1 MPSNVNTATGIA
13 GGVLGPLIWYAVR
26 GRRRKKDI
34 PNWQQ
39 LLEMLGTATIGA
51 GAGYYAPSAF
61 DLIRNTVRS
70 STAGATTPP
79 TMTSTQEERPSE
91 TSTQF
96 VKAMDMLSLL
106 ATTFG
111 GGKARAMG
119 FALGLATGLAPET
132 FARKIDQLRSH

>member
-61 DLIRNTVRS
+61 DLVRNTVRS

-79 TMTSTQEERPSE
+79 TTTSTQTAQPSE
-91 TSTQF
+91 ANTQF
-96 VKAMDMLSLL
+96 VNTINLLSWL
-106 ATTFG
+106 AATFG
-111 GGKARAMG
+111 RGKARAAS
-119 FALGLATGLAPET
+119 FALGLATELAPKTIAE
-132 FARKIDQLRSH
+132 KLDQLGLR